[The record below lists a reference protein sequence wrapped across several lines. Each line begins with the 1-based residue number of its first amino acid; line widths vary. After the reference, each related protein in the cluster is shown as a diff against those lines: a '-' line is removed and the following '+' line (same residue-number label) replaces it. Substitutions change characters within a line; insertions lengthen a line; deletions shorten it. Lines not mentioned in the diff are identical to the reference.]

1 MDRVGV
7 VDTLCQITTS
17 HFDAVEALL
26 WIGTETGR
34 VLSLIPPLLSLHTS
48 GYAATT
54 GIRQLL
60 TTDKGLIVLSDYSVS
75 LRSRSSLVPLWNIA
89 SSGSDSFLSM
99 VINDSDL
106 LISTSFGGL
115 LCVGLRSGTVLRS
128 YGIADSQQPGYVVMK
143 SLKGTLCCATAAGVL
158 HFRDLRAQGAKVV
171 GRLEVHSGLVSDLD
185 VNSQGTTLAT
195 TGYSLKAS
203 QMIPDPVIKLFDI
216 RSPSYPKSTS
226 SVTLVDTA
234 PSFLRFG
241 VGAGGKNMVGCQA
254 TGQIFTWTS
263 SGDVSDG
270 FQTDLDGYMVG
281 IDYCSTGDYFSVTS
295 SSGTVAV
302 WTGKKDGGAQ
312 VNPYERESVVVDP
325 IPEIIHLD
333 DNSPLSLVGMPHY
346 TTKLLSAT
354 WPANATFEIGQPPAR
369 IPKEVLADVKM
380 SDFVGYARNP
390 GITFRRNQTAKSVL
404 MESVR
409 NAEDGP
415 KFRSEQERDEL
426 TKGKK
431 GIGRIGARDSP
442 ILEPS
447 NAFGNSSIPKPYRQ
461 VQIKYSKFGVEDF
474 DFGFYNKTNLSGL
487 ETHIKNSYCNA
498 MLQLL
503 FFTPPLREI
512 CKSHICKTCPKPN
525 CLMCEL
531 GFLFRMLEDAKGAN
545 CQATNFLYVFGKLQQ
560 AGALGLFEHDHG
572 VAAVTGTVAAAAI
585 SFSNMMHGFH
595 RFILETISS
604 EGGGGYEV
612 LKGVEDSSNYTLV
625 QQVMGMQVRNFSGCQ
640 GCKNEDARDSVQFVV
655 DIVLKLKSDEKGTTG
670 ASIPSFRSLLQEN
683 LHKETS
689 SKAWCS
695 RCNKYQLMSQ
705 TKQIKSMPN
714 FISLNLKLGLGD
726 DVETLIEGSSDWM
739 PLRIAIV
746 LDGTEL
752 QVFELD
758 KDAFKMDEF
767 ANAEVAIYDLKGV
780 VSEIKPEGDSSKAHL
795 VSHIYVDESSE
806 WLLFN
811 DFSVQPVSAADVTQF
826 TKWKSPAVLQYARVD
841 VDSLIDYD
849 KLAVKR
855 SLENLLVKN
864 PLLNRRTNLAINYTP
879 LKLTEFPLK
888 TGFLVAIDAEF
899 VSLQKEETEIR
910 SDGSRSM
917 ILPSKLG
924 LARVSVLRGEDGPLG
939 GVPFIDDYI
948 AIQDT
953 IVDYLTEY
961 SGISL
966 GDLDPSSSPHP
977 LVPLKVAYQK
987 LRYLV
992 DIGCIFVG
1000 HGLKK
1005 DFRTINI
1012 IVPPEQII
1020 DTVDIFFI
1028 KKHQR
1033 KLSLRFLSWS
1043 LLQSDIQQDTHDS
1056 IEDARAALLLYKKYL
1071 ALSKEGIFEGVLEDV
1086 YEEGRRCNFKPPSSK

>member
-1 MDRVGV
+1 MERVGV

-26 WIGTETGR
+26 WIGTDTGR
-34 VLSLIPPLLSLHTS
+34 VLSLVPPLLTLHTS
-48 GYAATT
+48 GYAANT

-60 TTDKGLIVLSDYSVS
+60 TTDKGLIVLSDYTVS

-89 SSGSDSFLSM
+89 SSGNDSFLSM

-128 YGIADSQQPGYVVMK
+128 YGIADSQQPGYVALK
-143 SLKGTLCCATAAGVL
+143 NLKGTLCCATAAGVI
-158 HFRDLRAQGAKVV
+158 HFRDLRAQGAKVI
-171 GRLEVHSGLVSDLD
+171 GRIEAHSGLVSDID
-185 VNSQGTTLAT
+185 INGQGTTLAT
-195 TGYSLKAS
+195 TGYILTGS

-216 RSPSYPKSTS
+216 RTPSYPKLLS
-226 SVTLVDTA
+226 SVTLSDTA

-241 VGAGGKNMVGCQA
+241 VGPGSKNFVGCQG
-254 TGQIFTWTS
+254 TGEVFTWASTT
-263 SGDVSDG
+263 GAVTDG

-281 IDYCSTGDYFSVTS
+281 IDFCSTGDYFSVTS
-295 SSGTVAV
+295 SSGTVSL
-302 WTGKKDGGAQ
+302 WTEKKDGSAQ
-312 VNPYERESVVVDP
+312 VNPYERESITVDP
-325 IPEIIHLD
+325 IPEIVHLD
-333 DNSPLSLVGMPHY
+333 DNSPLSLVGMPYY

-354 WPANATFEIGQPPAR
+354 WPANITFEVGQPPAR

-390 GITFRRNQTAKSVL
+390 GIGFRRNQTAKSVF

-409 NAEDGP
+409 KSEDGP

-426 TKGKK
+426 MTRGKK
-431 GIGRIGARDSP
+431 GINRIGARDSP
-442 ILEPS
+442 ILEASSTFANS
-447 NAFGNSSIPKPYRQ
+447 NIPKAYRQ

-474 DFGFYNKTNLSGL
+474 DFGFYNKTNCSGL
-487 ETHIKNSYCNA
+487 ETHIRNSYCNA

-503 FFTPPLREI
+503 FFTNPLREI
-512 CKSHICKTCPKPN
+512 CKAHICKTCPKPN
-525 CLMCEL
+525 CLICEL

-572 VAAVTGTVAAAAI
+572 VAAAAGTAAATAV
-585 SFSNMMHGFH
+585 SFSVMMHGFH

-612 LKGVEDSSNYTLV
+612 LKGVEEASNCTLV
-625 QQVMGMQVRNFSGCQ
+625 QQVMGIQVRNFSGCQ
-640 GCKNEDARDSVQFVV
+640 GCKKEDVRDSVQFVV
-655 DIVLKLKSDEKGTTG
+655 DIVFKVKGDEK
-670 ASIPSFRSLLQEN
+670 AVPSFGSLLKEN

-689 SKAWCS
+689 AKAWCA

-705 TKQIKSMPN
+705 SKQIKSLPN
-714 FISLNLKLGLGD
+714 FISLNLKLSLGEECESLM
-726 DVETLIEGSSDWM
+726 ETVPDWM

-746 LDGTEL
+746 LDGSDL

-758 KDAFKMDEF
+758 KDAVKMEEF
-767 ANAEVAIYDLKGV
+767 AGTEVAIYDLRGV
-780 VSEIKPEGDSSKAHL
+780 ISEIKPEGDSLKSHL
-795 VSHIYVDESSE
+795 VSHLYVDEQAE

-811 DFSVQPVSAADVTQF
+811 DFSVQPIPASDVIQF
-826 TKWKSPAVLQYARVD
+826 TKWKSPAVLQYGRVD
-841 VDSLIDYD
+841 VESLIDYE
-849 KLAVKR
+849 KLTVKK

-864 PLLNRRTNLAINYTP
+864 PILNRRNNLAINYTP

-888 TGFLVAIDAEF
+888 AGFLVAIDAEF

-924 LARVSVLRGEDGPLG
+924 LARVSVLRGEDGPLD

-966 GDLDPSSSPHP
+966 GDLDPSSSLHP

-1012 IVPPEQII
+1012 IVPPEQIV

-1028 KKHQR
+1028 KERQR

-1071 ALSKEGIFEGVLEDV
+1071 ALTKEGIFEEVLEDI
-1086 YEEGRRCNFKPPSSK
+1086 YEEGRRCNFKPPIK